1 MDKYI
6 SRDKV
11 IELITEDKVRM
22 DDNTLLVAAAI
33 GGSYSAID
41 CFHAINDTCDRHIN
55 SVKEIP
61 EADVAPVVHGKWIDE
76 GQYADYHP
84 QHALRCSVCG
94 DHIIVCLGDETNYC
108 SYCGARMME

>member
-1 MDKYI
+1 MAEYI
-6 SRDKV
+6 EREAVLEILSGR
-11 IELITEDKVRM
+11 
-22 DDNTLLVAAAI
+22 NAPW
-33 GGSYSAID
+33 GGYNA
-41 CFHAINDTCDRHIN
+41 
-55 SVKEIP
+55 VKILP
-61 EADVAPVVHGKWIDE
+61 TADVVPVVHGKWIDE